1 MSALGVSLH
10 GTRRMLPTSHGFPTE
25 GQTPSP
31 HLLAEAFSDFISASA
46 RLEISYR
53 DLQAEV
59 QHLGRELAERNLAL
73 NASLAENQ
81 AMRQSL
87 EQILESLPCGV
98 LVLRRDGEVRF
109 ANPEASRLLDLSL
122 SQMRSLEEIEQ
133 RRGVDLS
140 MGSEDLTSSSPEQE
154 LVLRGVPGERW
165 LAVRRQKL
173 RQQAM
178 STTRSGADAILILR
192 DVSARRRS
200 ESERD
205 AARSAVALAEV
216 SAILAHE
223 IRNPLASL
231 ELFAS
236 LLEDCP
242 ERLGEWVSHLR
253 AGIRSLSGTV
263 NNVLALHGGAAPVMA
278 RLELVREL
286 EMAVDFVRPLA
297 TQADVTLTLA
307 PSTDPVVLHGNRSAL
322 QQLILNLCSNALR
335 HTPAGGEIR
344 ISLRL
349 ERGLILVAVEDNG
362 QGISVEHQQQL
373 FYSRFSGSGSTS
385 GLGLAVCSRLMQQHG
400 GAIRVQSEP
409 GKGSIFTLEFAAL

>member
-1 MSALGVSLH
+1 
-10 GTRRMLPTSHGFPTE
+10 MLPTSHAFPIE
-25 GQTPSP
+25 GQNPSP

-98 LVLRRDGEVRF
+98 IVLSRGGEVRF
-109 ANPEASRLLDLSL
+109 ANPEASRLLDLPLAQMQSL
-122 SQMRSLEEIEQ
+122 HEIEQ
-133 RRGVDLS
+133 RRGVGLSLESDDLPS
-140 MGSEDLTSSSPEQE
+140 ISPEQE
-154 LVLRGVPGERW
+154 LALSDVPGERW
-165 LAVRRQKL
+165 LAVRWQNL
-173 RQQAM
+173 RREA
-178 STTRSGADAILILR
+178 SFATSSGADAILILR
-192 DVSARRRS
+192 DISARRRS
-200 ESERD
+200 DAERD

-242 ERLGEWVSHLR
+242 ERLSEWVLHLR

-263 NNVLALHGGAAPVMA
+263 NNVLALHGGAAPLMT
-278 RLELVREL
+278 RLELRREL
-286 EMAVDFVRPLA
+286 ELAVDFVRPLA
-297 TQADVTLTLA
+297 TQADVALTLELCAA
-307 PSTDPVVLHGNRSAL
+307 PIVLHGNRSAL

-335 HTPAGGEIR
+335 HTPAGGQIR
-344 ISLRL
+344 IDLRM
-349 ERGLILVAVEDNG
+349 RNRCILIAVEDTG
-362 QGISVEHQQQL
+362 QGISAEHQQLL
-373 FYSRFSGSGSTS
+373 FRSRFSGSGSTS

-400 GAIRVQSEP
+400 GAIRVQSEL
-409 GKGSIFTLEFAAL
+409 GQGSIFTLEFPAL